1 LKNAPV
7 GRRTLPANGP
17 KTAISPTCVA
27 ESDAVIAQ
35 RESSG
40 PDSSLTELSA
50 LADLLTALPD
60 SDRASIIAGLPQEQ
74 RLAVA
79 KLIAARI
86 TEDNTN
92 E

>member
-1 LKNAPV
+1 M
-7 GRRTLPANGP
+7 
-17 KTAISPTCVA
+17 AISPTRVA
-27 ESDAVIAQ
+27 ESDALIAQ
-35 RESSG
+35 TGSSDA
-40 PDSSLTELSA
+40 DSPSSDVAT
-50 LADLLTALPD
+50 LAGLLTALPA
-60 SDRASIIAGLPQEQ
+60 SDRTSIIADLPQEQ